1 MKASK
6 TVLVLLI
13 AASILVGFTV
23 AQQLVSRTLTTSL
36 TISAVGELVFY
47 SNGGTPVTSL
57 SFGTLAPGQHWVKTV
72 NVSNEGNSPLY
83 LTAQRN
89 DNATAILSAL
99 KNPDDTDFQGMTP
112 KLLGIGEQITV
123 KIEVWSTEDAP
134 AGSYSPEFLFVG
146 SDS

>member
-6 TVLVLLI
+6 TLLVVLI

-23 AQQLVSRTLTTSL
+23 AQQLVSRTLTASI
-36 TISAVGELVFY
+36 TISAVGELAFY

-57 SFGTLAPGQHWVKTV
+57 SFGTLAPGQSWVKTV

-89 DNATAILSAL
+89 DSATEILSAF

-123 KIEVWSTEDAP
+123 KIEVWSTADTP
-134 AGSYSPEFLFVG
+134 AGSYEPQFLFIG
-146 SDS
+146 TD